1 MAAASGRKVI
11 QIQPRTS
18 LVRLETVGGHVRKSY
33 DTYEV
38 QCKIISPLFGFFFQ
52 VAFLRKTA
60 CTFYTRIVGPT
71 NRPSRLNRAVIAT

>member
-18 LVRLETVGGHVRKSY
+18 LVRLETVAGHVRKWY

-38 QCKIISPLFGFFFQ
+38 QCKFISPLFGFF
-52 VAFLRKTA
+52 LGCISEKNSMH
-60 CTFYTRIVGPT
+60 FYNEIVGPRNT
-71 NRPSRLNRAVIAT
+71 PSRLNRAVIAT